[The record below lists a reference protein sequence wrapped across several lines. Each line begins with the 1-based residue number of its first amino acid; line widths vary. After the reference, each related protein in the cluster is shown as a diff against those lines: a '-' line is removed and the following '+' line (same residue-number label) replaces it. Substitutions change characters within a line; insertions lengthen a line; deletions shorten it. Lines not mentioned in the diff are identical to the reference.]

1 MPINLLFKEPIL
13 FVAWAVALIAAIS
26 FHEFSHAFAAYKLGD
41 MTAKDQGR
49 LTINPMSHLSLLG
62 TVMLFVAGFGWG
74 KPVPFNPYNLKN
86 QRWGPVLIALAG
98 PASNLLLVIVF
109 GLVLKFVYPL
119 LGLGPEN
126 ALYSFLFVLILL
138 NAILMAFNLIPIP
151 PLDGSKVLFALLPES
166 MVGVKNF
173 LQQYGFILLI
183 AFVIVGSPVLTFIF
197 AVIQV
202 AIEKAF
208 VPF

>member
-1 MPINLLFKEPIL
+1 MPINFLFKEPIL
-13 FVAWAVALIAAIS
+13 FVAWAAALIVAIS

-62 TVMLFVAGFGWG
+62 TVMLLVAGFGWG

-109 GLVLKFVYPL
+109 GLLLKFVYPL

-126 ALYSFLFVLILL
+126 ALYYFLYVLVLL

-151 PLDGSKVLFALLPES
+151 PLDGSKVLFALMPDS

-173 LQQYGFILLI
+173 LQQYGFVLLI
-183 AFVIVGSPVLTFIF
+183 AFVVVGSPVLTFIF

-202 AIEKAF
+202 AIESLF